1 MANYN
6 KILKSTAT
14 YGTNKNYVESK
25 TSSSS
30 SPLTTKGDV
39 YTFST
44 SGTRLPVGTNG
55 YVLSADSSEATGLKW
70 VAASSANYYLTA
82 LTFGTDSK
90 LTGSMQD
97 TTNITGNAMTTFT
110 PVTTF
115 VTGTKMGGNSSAAG
129 YIQFLEDSSNGSH
142 YTQIAGAA
150 SQAGNTTYT
159 LPSAYP
165 ASNDYVL
172 VSSTAGV
179 MSWAENSAS
188 NYYTSSVAMG
198 TDGILTGT
206 IAGGGSNW
214 TSTAFNV
221 ITDGQIAYGQSTSG
235 LTTGSA
241 NFTFDGT
248 KVDIAQTADDS
259 ALEIA
264 GYDDKSGVTAKLHV
278 RSNGLSRFQGS
289 TDAQV
294 QSAAGSIYLSS
305 TEHMYL
311 DVGTRNTYSHI
322 FRDDTGEFARF
333 KNARLGIGTTAPSY
347 PLHVVQA
354 SGDTYGMYLFNS
366 ASRGIYFG
374 DTSND
379 GSGYGKIGGVGGS
392 LFLGSTQVY
401 TSFIPTGDSNATLGQ
416 QNRRW
421 SYFFTRFGQVGYDT
435 STTTTAQFGISGA
448 ADKVPLEVYANG
460 ATAPAL
466 HVTSGSLVGIG
477 TTAPTQPLDVVT
489 GDGVVIRRE
498 NTDSAI
504 YGPSLYIDRKRATGG
519 DLSSGDLIGNI
530 TFRPFETDYDNRAAT
545 ISAAIEGTVTTDTT
559 PGRLMF
565 STAAAGA
572 NTVSERMRITSDGYV
587 GIGTTAPSEPLHVAA
602 GDTGLAAYFTN
613 TSSNGEVL
621 RLKSTGDNVTMYIQ
635 TDHIYNSSSLHLGN
649 SQNIYLR
656 TDSAKLGVGTTNPK
670 TEMSLVGSLT
680 IKEQAAAG
688 TDTADWG
695 QIWVKNDTPNKLYFT
710 DDAGTDFDLT
720 LASTATG
727 TILGTISD
735 NYLPIG
741 TAANTIG
748 DFVLGLAENNS
759 IWIGSD
765 PTATTDT
772 ASKNVALGGTALDSI
787 TTGDSNVAIGY
798 NAGTAVTTG
807 GYSTYIGDMAGGLV
821 TTTSYNN
828 FIGYRA
834 GYSATGQNQNNAM
847 GHYALYEN
855 AGTNN
860 VAIGHN
866 TMQGEAGA
874 DNDQTVAL
882 GAYALRNISGSA
894 NQNVAVGYGALQGAS
909 TGFTGYQNVALGNYA
924 GLNATTGYKNIIV
937 GNEAGYD
944 LTTGNEN
951 VIVGDQ
957 AGSNIIGGGWN
968 VVIGSDAYKT
978 ATTGNYN
985 IAIGKNAI
993 ASGLVTSDSNI
1004 AIGYDSLKSLTSGD
1018 SAVAIGAYALD
1029 AMTTANN
1036 NTAVGHSAG
1045 SGLVDG
1051 GANTLVGKEA
1061 GLSLTDQTH
1070 NTLIGYNAAIY
1081 NTGESNVAVGSSA
1094 LKTGSNNYNVAIGQ
1108 SAMTKVSGGA
1118 GGVAVGYQSGYHP
1131 TGNYNTWV
1139 GYNAGFGTAAASG
1152 YNNVGVG
1159 YETLMTIT
1167 SGLENTAIGYFA
1179 GRSITSGPRNTIVGS
1194 RAADAIQTV
1203 DGVVAIGYA
1212 ALGAGA
1218 GANYDVAIGYEAHYN
1233 GTSRGV
1239 FIGLQAGKET
1249 TGTGV
1254 AIGSEA
1260 GETNTSSSLVLIG
1273 HDAGK
1278 MVSGTAAGMTAIGH
1292 SVSTN
1297 ASGTYHTMVGFQ
1309 AGNTLK
1315 GNVNTGVGYKVLTS
1329 GTNAIHQNN
1338 VAIGY
1343 QTMQGANYSVTN
1355 QDNTAIGVNTLRY
1368 ASGSSYN
1375 VAIGNYAMGAQDQEG
1390 LQNVAVGYYALSGAT
1405 GANAVTAVGHLS
1417 ARDLTTGDSHV
1428 AIGKSAMLKVTTSS
1442 YNTVVG
1448 VDALS
1453 DVDGAGSTTAVG
1465 FGAMKYS
1472 SADNATG
1479 IGQYAL
1485 SGATGD
1491 KNAALGNSAGAIAKG
1506 SANSVM
1512 VGYQAGYHPTGNH
1525 NVWMGY
1531 KAGYGVVDSGAAE
1544 NVGIGKEALLNI
1556 TSAEKNVVIGNYAG
1570 YDWTTASESVA
1581 IGYGAGSGNTTQSR
1595 SVTIGYLA
1603 SNTGVALGNVTIGW
1617 QAGKAQTSTSSENVI
1632 IGYNAG
1638 VVATASNLTV
1648 MGRAALSTMVTG
1660 NNQTAIGHETLSTL
1674 VSGASN
1680 TALGKGA
1687 GSQMPSG
1694 NNNVHIGEFTGR
1706 GNSSSTNIAAYNVYV
1721 GDYSGYKNEA
1731 DQNIGIGGFA
1741 QYENTTGYSNVSVG
1755 YTAMEKNTTGY
1766 QNVALGHAALRSGTL
1781 IRRNVAVGYDS
1792 LRSYKY
1798 TNGTSTGD
1806 GRNIAMGFQSALNIE
1821 QGTNNVYLG
1830 TYAGQGET
1838 GVAYTGNVG
1847 IGDSALL
1854 EASGGNHNI
1863 AIGWQAMYGSA
1874 GNSTGG
1880 TNVAIGTSAM
1890 LDYTTAH
1897 DNVAIGYQ
1905 AFHNSTTGD
1914 NNVAIGRQALNAA
1927 TTQTSNT
1934 AIGHSAGYSMT
1945 ESDNVMIGSLAGYHS
1960 ESSGSTMVGFQAGYY
1975 PHGNHNTFIGYK
1987 AGKGDS
1993 SGVHTAH
2000 NNVAVGREAFT
2011 AATSAEK
2018 NTVLGTRA
2026 AAAITTQNASVI
2038 VGFEAGLNQQ
2048 SGSGGNVALGHQALY
2063 SGTQNYQ
2070 NTAVGINAG
2079 KKATGASSNNVYLG
2093 SAAGPSSTGAESN
2106 KLYIHNA
2113 EGTPLIAGDFSAGTV
2128 TIDGV
2133 LSATAKSFNIE
2144 HPLYKDKRLVH
2155 GSLEG
2160 PEHGIYIRGTIE
2172 ASNGCEIEL
2181 PDYWQAMCKDY
2192 TVQLTPHGPYTVFIQ
2207 EKHKDKVM
2215 IASSSQDYKFDYFIV
2230 GKRTDETLEVVQD
2243 A

>member
-25 TSSSS
+25 TSSTS

-97 TTNITGNAMTTFT
+97 TTNVTGNAMTTFT

-172 VSSTAGV
+172 VSTTAGV

-241 NFTFDGT
+241 NLTYDGT
-248 KVDIAQTADDS
+248 NLSLAANTDVTATIGNAVIGYNFSDYASFSHYDMRADTNGYALMQKDDGTTYVNAPTGQEIRMRIENADIAA
-259 ALEIA
+259 
-264 GYDDKSGVTAKLHV
+264 VTA
-278 RSNGLSRFQGS
+278 
-289 TDAQV
+289 
-294 QSAAGSIYLSS
+294 
-305 TEHMYL
+305 
-311 DVGTRNTYSHI
+311 
-322 FRDDTGEFARF
+322 TG
-333 KNARLGIGTTAPSY
+333 LGIGTTAPAYALDVSGAVDVRLGSGLGTDVMIAGTNHGITRQSNSIKLYNNAKNAYFGVRDSATGFVQISGSNVGIGTTSPGAALDVQDDTAGTALVSRIYHSEGSDAASSAELRIVGGNASTASLKFGDGAAYRYSLVTDTSDNLLFKATDTDTRMTLTSAGKLGIGTTSPSY

-460 ATAPAL
+460 ATTPAL
-466 HVTSGSLVGIG
+466 HVTSGSRVGIG
-477 TTAPTQPLDVVT
+477 TTAPA
-489 GDGVVIRRE
+489 R
-498 NTDSAI
+498 
-504 YGPSLYIDRKRATGG
+504 SLEVK
-519 DLSSGDLIGNI
+519 GNGAYMA
-530 TFRPFETDYDNRAAT
+530 FN
-545 ISAAIEGTVTTDTT
+545 
-559 PGRLMF
+559 
-565 STAAAGA
+565 STATDNHQFTIG
-572 NTVSERMRITSDGYV
+572 SDNSGFIVYDDTLSTYRFVIDQDTGNV
-587 GIGTTAPSEPLHVAA
+587 GIGTTAPSYPLHVNTTSTSYAA
-602 GDTGLAAYFTN
+602 RFEND
-613 TSSNGEVL
+613 SSNGYVMQL
-621 RLKSTGDNVTMYIQ
+621 AASDSTLNFQ
-635 TDHIYNSSSLHLGN
+635 TDHIIPSMNMHLGN
-649 SQNIYLR
+649 DNVNFYMR
-656 TDSAKLGVGTTNPK
+656 TAGYKFGVGTSSPK
-670 TEMSLVGSLT
+670 TSMSLVGALSIEERADHET
-680 IKEQAAAG
+680 TNAG
-688 TDTADWG
+688 WG
-695 QIWVKNDTPNKLYFT
+695 QLWVKNDTPNKLYYT

-727 TILGTISD
+727 TIAGSLSD
-735 NYLPIG
+735 NYIPIG
-741 TAANTIG
+741 TAADTIG

-772 ASKNVALGGTALDSI
+772 ASKNVALGVTALDSI

-807 GYSTYIGDMAGGLV
+807 GFSTYIGDMAGGLV

-828 FIGYRA
+828 FIGYQA

-847 GHYALYEN
+847 GYHALYQN
-855 AGTNN
+855 DGTNN

-866 TMQGEAGA
+866 TMEGEAGA
-874 DNDQTVAL
+874 DNDQTVAV
-882 GAYALRNISGSA
+882 GAYALRNISGSS
-894 NQNVAVGYGALQGAS
+894 NQNVAVGYAALQGAS

-924 GLNATTGYKNIIV
+924 GINATSGFKNIIV

-944 LTTGNEN
+944 LTTAQEN
-951 VIVGDQ
+951 IIVGDQ
-957 AGSNIIGGGWN
+957 AGANIIGGSYN
-968 VVIGSDAYKT
+968 VVLGSDAYKT

-993 ASGLVTSDSNI
+993 ASGLVTSNLNV

-1051 GANTLVGKEA
+1051 ASNTLVGKEA
-1061 GLSLTDQTH
+1061 GLSLSDHSH

-1081 NTGESNVAVGSSA
+1081 HTGGENVAVGSSA
-1094 LKTGSNNYNVAIGQ
+1094 LRTGSADYNVAVGM

-1139 GYNAGFGTAAASG
+1139 GQKAGFGTAAGSAKQNVAVGREAMMNIDGGHSSVAVG
-1152 YNNVGVG
+1152 YNTLKSLTGGDYNTYVGAYAGQSLTTGEYNVGMGRNAGYTLTTQDGNTHIG
-1159 YETLMTIT
+1159 YEA
-1167 SGLENTAIGYFA
+1167 GANCTAEY
-1179 GRSITSGPRNTIVGS
+1179 T
-1194 RAADAIQTV
+1194 
-1203 DGVVAIGYA
+1203 VAIGSN
-1212 ALGAGA
+1212 ALGLGV
-1218 GANYDVAIGYEAHYN
+1218 GEDYDVAIGYQAHYN
-1233 GTSRGV
+1233 GTGRGV
-1239 FIGLQAGKET
+1239 FIGLQAGKAT
-1249 TGTGV
+1249 TGAGV
-1254 AIGSEA
+1254 HIGSEA
-1260 GETNTSSSLVLIG
+1260 GETSTSSGQVLIG
-1273 HDAGK
+1273 QEAGK
-1278 MVSGTAAGMTAIGH
+1278 MVSGTATSMTAVGH
-1292 SVSTN
+1292 GVSTN
-1297 ASGTYHTMVGFQ
+1297 ASGTYHTMLGYQ
-1309 AGNTLK
+1309 AGGYLK
-1315 GNVNTGVGYKVLTS
+1315 GNVNTGFGFRALRS
-1329 GTNAIHQNN
+1329 GTNATHQNN
-1338 VAIGY
+1338 IAIGY
-1343 QTMQGANYSVTN
+1343 QAMEGGNYSVTN
-1355 QDNTAIGVNTLRY
+1355 QDNVAIGDNALRY

-1375 VAIGNYAMGAQDQEG
+1375 VVVGQALFQADQTST
-1390 LQNVAVGYYALSGAT
+1390 QCVAVGYRALSGAT
-1405 GANAVTAVGHLS
+1405 STAATTAVGHLA

-1428 AIGKSAMLKVTTSS
+1428 AIGKSAMKSVTTTS
-1442 YNTVVG
+1442 YNTVIG

-1453 DVDGAGSTTAVG
+1453 EVDGAGSTTAVG

-1491 KNAALGNSAGAIAKG
+1491 KNAALGNSAGAVAKG

-1512 VGYQAGYHPTGNH
+1512 VGYQAGFHPTGNY
-1525 NVWMGY
+1525 NVWLGY
-1531 KAGYGVVDSGAAE
+1531 KAGYGVVDSGAHNNVGVGNEAMLNVTSGGE
-1544 NVGIGKEALLNI
+1544 NVAL
-1556 TSAEKNVVIGNYAG
+1556 GDQAG
-1570 YDWTTASESVA
+1570 YSITTADYSVA
-1581 IGYGAGSGNTTQSR
+1581 IGSDALR
-1595 SVTIGYLA
+1595 SVT
-1603 SNTGVALGNVTIGW
+1603 TGVGNIGIGRYAGSALGADQYTVAIGSSAA
-1617 QAGKAQTSTSSENVI
+1617 QDATTSASVLIGQNAGYNLTGDENV
-1632 IGYNAG
+1632 
-1638 VVATASNLTV
+1638 
-1648 MGRAALSTMVTG
+1648 
-1660 NNQTAIGHETLSTL
+1660 AIGKS
-1674 VSGASN
+1674 
-1680 TALGKGA
+1680 ALFTGTSATQIVAIGKGA
-1687 GSQMPSG
+1687 G
-1694 NNNVHIGEFTGR
+1694 NNITTGLGVIAIGE
-1706 GNSSSTNIAAYNVYV
+1706 NAAQENEDGTHNV
-1721 GDYSGYKNEA
+1721 
-1731 DQNIGIGGFA
+1731 
-1741 QYENTTGYSNVSVG
+1741 
-1755 YTAMEKNTTGY
+1755 
-1766 QNVALGHAALRSGTL
+1766 
-1781 IRRNVAVGYDS
+1781 
-1792 LRSYKY
+1792 
-1798 TNGTSTGD
+1798 
-1806 GRNIAMGFQSALNIE
+1806 
-1821 QGTNNVYLG
+1821 
-1830 TYAGQGET
+1830 
-1838 GVAYTGNVG
+1838 
-1847 IGDSALL
+1847 
-1854 EASGGNHNI
+1854 
-1863 AIGWQAMYGSA
+1863 AIGWQAMMGASGKA
-1874 GNSTGG
+1874 DR
-1880 TNVAIGTSAM
+1880 NVGIGTSTL
-1890 LDYTTAH
+1890 LDITTGES
-1897 DNVAIGYQ
+1897 NVGVGYQ
-1905 AFHNSTTGD
+1905 ALQNITTGD
-1914 NNVAIGRQALNAA
+1914 FNVAMGNNAGRLL
-1927 TTQTSNT
+1927 TTYASNVLL
-1934 AIGHSAGYSMT
+1934 GHNAGYDLNQA
-1945 ESDNVMIGSLAGYHS
+1945 DNVFVGSLAGYSS
-1960 ESSGSTMVGFQAGYY
+1960 ESSGSTLLGFQAGYY
-1975 PHGNHNTFIGYK
+1975 PHGNHNTFVGYK

-2000 NNVAVGREAFT
+2000 NNVAVGREALT

-2018 NTVLGTRA
+2018 NTILGTRA
-2026 AAAITTQNASVI
+2026 AAAITTQNASVF
-2038 VGFEAGLNQQ
+2038 VGFEAGLGQQ

-2070 NTAVGINAG
+2070 NTAIGINAG

-2113 EGTPLIAGDFSAGTV
+2113 EGTPLIGGDFSAGTV
-2128 TIDGV
+2128 TINGTI
-2133 LSATAKSFNIE
+2133 SATAKSFNIE

-2181 PDYWQAMCKDY
+2181 PEYWSAMCEDY
-2192 TVQLTPHGPYTVFIQ
+2192 TVQLTPHGPYTVFIR
-2207 EKHKDKVM
+2207 EKQKDKVM
-2215 IASSSQDYKFDYFIV
+2215 IGCSDKNYKFDYYIV
-2230 GKRTDETLEVVQD
+2230 GARTDETLEVVQD
-2243 A
+2243 G